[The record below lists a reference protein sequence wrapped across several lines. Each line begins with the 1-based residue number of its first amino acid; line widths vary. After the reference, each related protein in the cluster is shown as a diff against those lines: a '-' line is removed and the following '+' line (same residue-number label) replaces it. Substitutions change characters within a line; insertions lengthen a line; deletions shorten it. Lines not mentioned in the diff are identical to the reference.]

1 MILVLR
7 KKKKHA
13 VSSRVGQ
20 KKIGSSRISKSVRK
34 DNSFSITDLESL
46 AKKIEQEPA
55 LIRIGKNGM
64 SESILT
70 ELIKL
75 IRLKKA
81 VKVKILSNCPIED
94 SKVFFD
100 NLESKIGFKLWRKK
114 GNTAIFIFKSV
125 K

>member
-7 KKKKHA
+7 KKKKHTG
-13 VSSRVGQ
+13 SSRVGQ
-20 KKIGSSRISKSVRK
+20 KKNSSSRISKSVRK
-34 DNSFSITDLESL
+34 DDSFSVTDLEAL

-55 LIRIGKNGM
+55 LIRIGKNGF

-81 VKVKILSNCPIED
+81 VKVKILSNAPIED
-94 SKVFFD
+94 SKEFFD
-100 NLESKIGFKLWRKK
+100 NLESNIGFKLWRKK